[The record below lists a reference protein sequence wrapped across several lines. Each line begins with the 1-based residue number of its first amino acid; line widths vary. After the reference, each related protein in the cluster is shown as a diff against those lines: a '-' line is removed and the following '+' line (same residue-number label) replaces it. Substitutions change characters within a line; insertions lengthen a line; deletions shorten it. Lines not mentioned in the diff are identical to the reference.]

1 MGEGLNKRTVVLA
14 SISNPD
20 TVASQLSAFLYVLG
34 ADLGAVPS
42 ASEQISLFSGPS
54 IETIETLAALC
65 LTWIHT
71 PPVFTARC

>member
-34 ADLGAVPS
+34 ADLGAAPRG
-42 ASEQISLFSGPS
+42 SEQISLFSGPS
-54 IETIETLAALC
+54 IETIETLAALF